1 MEYFVLRANRYRR
14 LVFALWLFLF
24 SLTIISSALA
34 SDASSEEGA
43 VVSEYE
49 QTEYLLGPGD
59 LLKINVFG
67 QDTISGEYRVDGSGM
82 ISMPLIG
89 NVQAKGLTL
98 GQLEQN
104 IVKQLQDGFLKIPR
118 VSVEINDFRPFYIL
132 GEINKPGSYPY
143 VSNMR
148 VWNAVALA
156 AGFTK
161 RAKKNG
167 IVIIRAAGKGKRKI
181 KVVLDTIVFPGDI
194 IEVPQRL
201 F

>member
-1 MEYFVLRANRYRR
+1 MKCLLLRENRHRQ
-14 LVFALWLFLF
+14 LIFALWFLLFP
-24 SLTIISSALA
+24 LTIISSAQA
-34 SDASSEEGA
+34 NDVSS
-43 VVSEYE
+43 
-49 QTEYLLGPGD
+49 TEYLLGSGD

-67 QDTISGEYRVDGSGM
+67 QDTLSGEYRVDGSGM

-89 NVQAKGLTL
+89 NVPAKGLTP

-104 IVKQLQDGFLKIPR
+104 IIEQLQDGFLKTPR

-167 IVIIRAAGKGKRKI
+167 VVIIRADGAGKKKI
-181 KVVLDTIVFPGDI
+181 KVALDTIVFPGDI